1 MPQVLKITLNVIIMA
16 IPIAF
21 LILAASRLRHL
32 FRGEEDPGKR
42 AILAKRAGLA
52 VMGAFASFVGA
63 FAIGEPL
70 ADPGGWLGVGMVA
83 SWLVPLV
90 LIGLVV
96 RFKPSVAQ
104 VLLAILTAAAVA
116 FSLWAMFDQRI
127 RDLEDRNGPFTM
139 VVLLVVAIAVAAL
152 GYYRPKPAAIMLLV
166 CALVPAL
173 FATISPL
180 DAGPGAVLYAI
191 VGLPM
196 VVTAV
201 LYLASQRIS
210 SRGAG
215 SRFSGGG
222 NLGRPTSA

>member
-16 IPIAF
+16 IPIAL

-52 VMGAFASFVGA
+52 VMGA